1 MSKAVVGDFVTEL
14 DLEVFC
20 CQQHLDRPL
29 TTADVYR
36 PGMELAGYLAHYPAG
51 RVQVMG
57 QTEWDFCGTLSPE
70 VQSERAK
77 QLLDPGPPCII
88 FSRGLKPP
96 RQMIE
101 AAQAA
106 SVPLLGSPLPTT
118 QLISRLSH
126 WLDNR
131 LAPRKTIHGV
141 LMDLFGVGI
150 LITGESG
157 IGKSETA
164 LELVKR
170 GHRLVADDAVE
181 IRRPAEDILVG
192 EAPELIRNMMEL
204 RGVGIIDVAALYGA
218 AAVRPDKRVELV
230 INFKQ
235 WEEGADYDRLGLE
248 HHNFEL
254 FDVTLQ
260 RLEIPVAPGRNLATI
275 VETAAVNYRAKA
287 ADICGASEVCRRL
300 DVVMNKGNPD

>member
-1 MSKAVVGDFVTEL
+1 MNKAVVQDFIAEL
-14 DLEVFC
+14 ELEAFC
-20 CQQHLDRPL
+20 CQQHLDRLL

-36 PGMELAGYLAHYPAG
+36 PGMELAGYMAHYPAS

-70 VQSERAK
+70 VRVQRAE
-77 QLLDPGPPCII
+77 QLLKPGPPCIV

-96 RQMIE
+96 QEMI
-101 AAQAA
+101 ATAQAV
-106 SVPLLGSPLPTT
+106 SVPLLGSLLPTT
-118 QLISRLSH
+118 RLISRLSH

-150 LITGESG
+150 LITGDSG

-170 GHRLVADDAVE
+170 GHRLVADDAVD
-181 IRRPAEDILVG
+181 IRRPAQDILLG
-192 EAPELIRNMMEL
+192 EAPDLTRNLMEL
-204 RGVGIIDVAALYGA
+204 RGIGIIDVAALYGA
-218 AAVRPDKRVELV
+218 GAVRPDKRVELV
-230 INFKQ
+230 VNFKEWQ
-235 WEEGADYDRLGLE
+235 EGADYDRLGLE
-248 HHNFEL
+248 HHSFEL

-260 RLEIPVAPGRNLATI
+260 RLEIPVAPGRNLASI

-287 ADICGASEVCRRL
+287 ADLCGASEVCRRL